1 MAAIYKLDTLRQARV
16 RSVQTTGTAR
26 DDIAMKQATT
36 EPASGTAKLLLFTG
50 VRYERLSSTPRP
62 KRQRDILELAD

>member
-16 RSVQTTGTAR
+16 RSVHPTGTAP
-26 DDIAMKQATT
+26 DDVAMKQASI

-50 VRYERLSSTPRP
+50 VRYERLSSRPKP